1 MASMADQPITRR
13 RLLALVPALL
23 LGAGVRARP
32 AHAHATGRARAK
44 HPDPRPGIDASN
56 VVPADRVGDPAVAP
70 IFDMVRE
77 IPQVVDGIRCYCGC
91 ADIPDKY
98 SLLSCYEADGMAQV
112 CKICQ
117 GQARLAHRL
126 HKAGKSLAE
135 IRDAIDDEF
144 GG

>member
-1 MASMADQPITRR
+1 MERTAAHPISRR

-23 LGAGVRARP
+23 LGAGVRAR
-32 AHAHATGRARAK
+32 AGHAFPVGRALGG
-44 HPDPRPGIDASN
+44 HPDPRPGIDASK
-56 VVPADRVGDPAVAP
+56 VLPADRVGDPDAAR

-98 SLLSCYEADGMAQV
+98 SLLSCYESDGMAQV
-112 CKICQ
+112 CRICQ
-117 GQARLAHRL
+117 GQARLTHRL

-135 IRDAIDDEF
+135 IRAAIDDEF